1 VATTTPKMYGEQCFS
16 SDGATFQ
23 HVQLFKLGAES
34 LLKGAALE
42 QQSGSNDTAVLQQ

>member
-1 VATTTPKMYGEQCFS
+1 MGSSVSAVMEQHFS
-16 SDGATFQ
+16 IF
-23 HVQLFKLGAES
+23 QLFKLGAES